1 MSNQW
6 RNSLQQW
13 HLPSLLLN
21 KPSLIKG
28 HHFLQPGY
36 LLAGPWNNGHI
47 TVNNTLQQIKHLPLL
62 LNRHLQ

>member
-1 MSNQW
+1 LDN
-6 RNSLQQW
+6 
-13 HLPSLLLN
+13 
-21 KPSLIKG
+21 PSLIKG